1 MRPESQ
7 AANIYIGG
15 FGSVWGSGG
24 AEFRGVCGCVGGG
37 KPLFVYPSPR
47 WGRDFFSA
55 TLECQRPI
63 CVLVQRWSDANGGQ
77 KMCAVR
83 LQGVC

>member
-1 MRPESQ
+1 MVLALCG
-7 AANIYIGG
+7 AAVGLSSVG
-15 FGSVWGSGG
+15 FVVVS
-24 AEFRGVCGCVGGG
+24 EEENLFLCILLQGGG
-37 KPLFVYPSPR
+37 EISSVPH
-47 WGRDFFSA
+47 W
-55 TLECQRPI
+55 CQRPI